1 MVRDTLFKNFKFK
14 PWGAHKMAGNLTK
27 GLGYLGAGIGVC
39 LEVYSWYKKNKGEK
53 ELSKLK
59 KELTNSLDNA
69 FANIF
74 NTFSEESFYN
84 NFAPSYNTMCQ
95 KLIEREEE
103 VKVLRAKISGLEEY
117 KSKITSFIKG
127 DAENIQYEEV

>member
-1 MVRDTLFKNFKFK
+1 
-14 PWGAHKMAGNLTK
+14 
-27 GLGYLGAGIGVC
+27 
-39 LEVYSWYKKNKGEK
+39 
-53 ELSKLK
+53 
-59 KELTNSLDNA
+59 
-69 FANIF
+69 
-74 NTFSEESFYN
+74 
-84 NFAPSYNTMCQ
+84 MCQ